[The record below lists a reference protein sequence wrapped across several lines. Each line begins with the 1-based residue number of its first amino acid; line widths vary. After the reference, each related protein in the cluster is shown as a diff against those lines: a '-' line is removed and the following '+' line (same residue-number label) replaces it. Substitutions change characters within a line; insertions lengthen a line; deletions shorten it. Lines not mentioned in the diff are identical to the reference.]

1 MLHNAMKKISIIFC
15 SLFILRSKDLFYA
28 RPIYLQYVLQF
39 IVVQLNDEFLS
50 LNTNNLARVT
60 HSTGTI

>member
-1 MLHNAMKKISIIFC
+1 MKKISIIFC

-28 RPIYLQYVLQF
+28 KPIYLQYVLQF

-50 LNTNNLARVT
+50 LNTNDLTRMT